1 MHKLMNKFLSFLAL
15 VLLINT
21 AAVAQSQSI
30 ISFKAMGHDDD
41 PVFGMSGSSAYFLKI
56 DPQYELNGSKLVIY
70 FEPSQALIK
79 DRSYINILIDDKP
92 AYSSKLSNDSI
103 QKVSLNLTRADIS
116 PDHFLKI
123 QVKTLLTITDDK
135 CRDLDNPAMWL
146 KVKNYSY
153 LALTKSDKNF
163 FNNVNISNCFDS
175 KKAIVY
181 PNNPTLHDLKAV
193 AWAYSRLKKAGIYNI
208 MVFEADKKPDS
219 VRNYIM
225 VGTMGELPADKKALI
240 KVTPQN
246 NEGLFYL
253 YKAIT
258 IATDT
263 VNQVVAIKNTLTT
276 VKSVVTEKV
285 PNEVLFVT
293 GGDEAGLDKSTTAL
307 GNMNILNSTFGDY
320 LLIDHAEN
328 TFFKTIDENRS
339 KLSLKQIGG
348 TTSFM
353 SGIGSLKSTYNFK
366 NSDFSFTPK
375 EVEIHFTG
383 IYSSLSTGDRG
394 FFNIYLNGSL
404 ISSEKLDVSGKLN
417 TSVTINRYQH
427 HKYNT
432 LEGEFRFYP
441 TSGNCSNSFTNFF
454 CELDIDKSY
463 LESKNPF
470 ITNDL
475 SFYQYPEAFNAG
487 STRIVLSEKY
497 AKYAAAAT
505 GEIIY
510 ELNNNINA
518 NNFPE
523 FIYSKDFSK
532 SDLKKYN
539 VVALLS
545 KNDPLMDEFPDA
557 PIKFNHNF
565 RLYNSDNNKLVY
577 SLSDSVSNGLAQIFY
592 GRSNNAT
599 LVLTATGTQLAEAF
613 LAASRSIT
621 EQLST
626 LSSNVCISDVSQ
638 NKYLFNINKSSENLE
653 YIDTKSKL
661 TLFWENYNLYILL
674 GILVIILLS
683 FLYVR
688 SRIQRSQEL
697 FNE

>member
-1 MHKLMNKFLSFLAL
+1 MNKFFSFLAFAI
-15 VLLINT
+15 LLST
-21 AAVAQSQSI
+21 ASLAQSTSI

-41 PVFGMSGSSAYFLKI
+41 PIFGMSGSSSYFLKI
-56 DPQYELNGSKLVIY
+56 DPKYEINGSKLVIY

-79 DRSYINILIDDKP
+79 DHSFINILIADNP
-92 AYSSKLSNDSI
+92 VYSSRLSSDSI
-103 QKVSLNLTRADIS
+103 QKISLNLSRADMS
-116 PDHFLKI
+116 AGHYLKI
-123 QVKTLLTITDDK
+123 QVRTLLTISNDK
-135 CRDLDNPAMWL
+135 CKDLDNPAMWL
-146 KVKNYSY
+146 KVKNFSY
-153 LALTKSDKNF
+153 VQLVKSDKNF
-163 FNNVNISNCFDS
+163 FDDVNISNCFES

-181 PNNPTLHDLKAV
+181 PVNPTLHDLKAV
-193 AWAYSRLKKAGIYNI
+193 AWAYARLKKTGNSDIKVY
-208 MVFEADKKPDS
+208 EADQKPDT
-219 VRNYIM
+219 VRNFIM
-225 VGTMGELPADKKALI
+225 VGNMTALSDADRNII
-240 KVTPQN
+240 KVTPQDG
-246 NEGLFYL
+246 EGLFYL

-258 IATDT
+258 LANDT
-263 VNQVVAIKNTLTT
+263 ITQIVNVKNTLVP
-276 VKSVVTEKV
+276 VKTIINEKV
-285 PNEVLFVT
+285 PNEVLYIT
-293 GGDEAGLDKSTTAL
+293 GGDDAGFEKTITAL

-320 LLIDHAEN
+320 LLVDRAEN
-328 TFFKTIDENRS
+328 TFFKTVDENRS
-339 KLSLKQIGG
+339 RLSLKQIGG
-348 TTSFM
+348 VTNFL

-375 EVEIHFTG
+375 EVEIHIIGT
-383 IYSSLSTGDRG
+383 YSSLNPGDRG

-417 TSVTINRYQH
+417 TSVIINRYQH

-432 LEGEFRFYP
+432 LEAEFRFFP
-441 TSGNCSNSFTNFF
+441 TNGNCDNSFTNFF
-454 CELDIDKSY
+454 AEIDVDKSY

-475 SFYQYPEAFNAG
+475 SFYQYPEAFNSG
-487 STRIVLSEKY
+487 STRIVVSKDY
-497 AKYAAAAT
+497 AKYAAGAM

-523 FIYSKDFSK
+523 FVYSNSIES

-539 VVALLS
+539 IVALLS
-545 KNDPLMDEFPDA
+545 RQDPLMNDFPDA
-557 PIKFNHNF
+557 PIKFNDKF
-565 RLYNSDNNKLVY
+565 RLYNSDNNTEVY
-577 SLSDSVSNGLAQIFY
+577 RLSDSVSNGLAQIFY

-613 LAASRSIT
+613 SAAAKSIT

-626 LSSNVCISDVSQ
+626 LSSNVCISDVNS

-661 TLFWENYNLYILL
+661 TLFWETYNLYILL
-674 GILVIILLS
+674 GILILILLS

-688 SRIQRSQEL
+688 SKIQKSQEL
-697 FNE
+697 FND